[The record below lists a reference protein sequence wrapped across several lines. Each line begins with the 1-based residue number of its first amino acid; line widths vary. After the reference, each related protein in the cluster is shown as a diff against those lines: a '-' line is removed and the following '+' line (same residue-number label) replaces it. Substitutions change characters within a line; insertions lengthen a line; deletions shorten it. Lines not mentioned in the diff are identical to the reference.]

1 MQHQTSESKEFYA
14 DNVYFVWNAAVTLI
28 DSLSLPDEINEK
40 LDKLFLSCNDYL
52 CSIGKWE
59 VDTFANVDEE

>member
-1 MQHQTSESKEFYA
+1 MQHQTSESKEFFA
-14 DNVYFVWNAAVTLI
+14 DNVHCVWNMCAMLI
-28 DSLSLPDEINEK
+28 NDLHLPDEINEK